1 MIDFDR
7 LLEIYDRLGS
17 VFNLARAKEI
27 DSVVEECASKLAE
40 CIESIAR
47 ELECI
52 GLDSDTAKLIASLP
66 IAYKLSRVLDV
77 NALASAV
84 GMLPYV
90 LKLLHSVSEGGKD
103 EYC

>member
-1 MIDFDR
+1 MIDFDK

-17 VFNLARAKEI
+17 ARAREV
-27 DSVVEECASKLAE
+27 DSVVEECANKLAE

-47 ELECI
+47 ELESI

-77 NALASAV
+77 NALASAI

-90 LKLLHSVSEGGKD
+90 LKLLHNVSSANSDKFSD
-103 EYC
+103 YS